1 MEDGQVEFLTF
12 DETPAEKYLGVAS
25 IRFFGQIILRYK
37 VQRTKD
43 GNGIFIAAPSFKKV
57 DESGEHW
64 CQWFMLD
71 SMSQN
76 ETVANLIKTKVKAH
90 FTSKS
95 SDSSN
100 SGSGGASY
108 DQNALGGYNQPRA
121 QKTAPASSGWGSQAF
136 AHRTA

>member
-1 MEDGQVEFLTF
+1 MEDSQLEFLAF
-12 DETPAEKYLGVAS
+12 DETPAEKYIGVAS

-57 DESGEHW
+57 DQSGEHW

-76 ETVANLIKTKVKAH
+76 ETVTNLIKTKVKAYY
-90 FTSKS
+90 
-95 SDSSN
+95 N
-100 SGSGGASY
+100 SRSGGSSC
-108 DQNALGGYNQPRA
+108 DQNGFGGYSPSCA
-121 QKTAPASSGWGSQAF
+121 QKAAPASNGWGSQSLSP
-136 AHRTA
+136 RTA

>member
-1 MEDGQVEFLTF
+1 MEDSQVEFLSF
-12 DETPAEKYLGVAS
+12 DETPSEKYLGVAS

-43 GNGIFIAAPSFKKV
+43 GNSIFIAAPSFRKV
-57 DESGEHW
+57 DQSGEQW

-76 ETVANLIKTKVKAH
+76 EIVANLIKTKVKAY
-90 FTSKS
+90 FNNKTDVNVS
-95 SDSSN
+95 S
-100 SGSGGASY
+100 
-108 DQNALGGYNQPRA
+108 LP
-121 QKTAPASSGWGSQAF
+121 SGWNNQAY

>member
-1 MEDGQVEFLTF
+1 MEDSQVEFLTF

-43 GNGIFIAAPSFKKV
+43 GSGVFIAAPSFKKV
-57 DESGEHW
+57 DETGEHW

-76 ETVANLIKTKVKAH
+76 ETVTNLIKTKVKAH
-90 FTSKS
+90 FNSKA
-95 SDSSN
+95 DGSN
-100 SGSGGASY
+100 SGSGGTSY

-121 QKTAPASSGWGSQAF
+121 QKTASTSSGWGSQAF

>member
-1 MEDGQVEFLTF
+1 MEDPQVEFLTF

-43 GNGIFIAAPSFKKV
+43 GSGVFIAAPSFKKV
-57 DESGEHW
+57 DETGEHW

-76 ETVANLIKTKVKAH
+76 ETVTNLIKTKVKAH
-90 FTSKS
+90 FNSKA
-95 SDSSN
+95 DGSN
-100 SGSGGASY
+100 SGSGGTSY
-108 DQNALGGYNQPRA
+108 DQNALGGYNQSRA

>member
-1 MEDGQVEFLTF
+1 MEDTQVEFLTF

-57 DESGEHW
+57 DHAGEHW

-76 ETVANLIKTKVKAH
+76 ETVTNLIKTKVKAH
-90 FTSKS
+90 YNSRS
-95 SDSSN
+95 GGSAN
-100 SGSGGASY
+100 SGGSSC
-108 DQNALGGYNQPRA
+108 DQNGLGGYNSSCA
-121 QKTAPASSGWGSQAF
+121 QKTASASNGWGSQSLS
-136 AHRTA
+136 HRAATA

>member
-90 FTSKS
+90 FISKG
-95 SDSSN
+95 SDSPN
-100 SGSGGASY
+100 SGSGGSFY
-108 DQNALGGYNQPRA
+108 DQNGYGGYNQSRA
-121 QKTAPASSGWGSQAF
+121 QKTAPASNGWASQAF
-136 AHRTA
+136 APRTA

>member
-1 MEDGQVEFLTF
+1 MEDCQVEFLAF

-43 GNGIFIAAPSFKKV
+43 GNSIFIAAPSFKKV
-57 DESGEHW
+57 DQAGEHW

-76 ETVANLIKTKVKAH
+76 EIVTNLIKTKVKAY
-90 FTSKS
+90 FNNKIECS
-95 SDSSN
+95 SS
-100 SGSGGASY
+100 
-108 DQNALGGYNQPRA
+108 P
-121 QKTAPASSGWGSQAF
+121 KASSLSSEWNTQAY

>member
-1 MEDGQVEFLTF
+1 MEDCQVEFLGF

-43 GNGIFIAAPSFKKV
+43 GTGIFIAAPSYRKI
-57 DESGEHW
+57 DQSGEHW

-76 ETVANLIKTKVKAH
+76 ETVTNLIKTKVKAH
-90 FTSKS
+90 YSSKS
-95 SDSSN
+95 GDGQNLSSMACSSDQQAN
-100 SGSGGASY
+100 
-108 DQNALGGYNQPRA
+108 GGYNQSRA
-121 QKTAPASSGWGSQAF
+121 QKTASASNGWASPAYS
-136 AHRTA
+136 HRTA

>member
-1 MEDGQVEFLTF
+1 MEDCQVEFLAF

-43 GNGIFIAAPSFKKV
+43 GNSIFIAAPSFKKV
-57 DESGEHW
+57 DETGEHW

-76 ETVANLIKTKVKAH
+76 ETVTNLIKTKVKAY
-90 FTSKS
+90 FSSK
-95 SDSSN
+95 DPSN
-100 SGSGGASY
+100 SGSGGVSY
-108 DQNALGGYNQPRA
+108 DQNGFVGYNQSRA
-121 QKTAPASSGWGSQAF
+121 QKF